1 MKKLIG
7 LILLGCASC
16 AMTSQEKLAK
26 SLSIPLASL
35 TPTTDALELE
45 ATDTLQ
51 TTRGSFPLHIVPLK
65 NLPLNEPLTLVT
77 IDPFHW
83 TQTSHFQFLITED
96 GSWQIDGNTLD
107 EAPIILKNLLKSQP
121 LYVAVLSSQTQ
132 VLIPVI
138 LDPFKAS
145 LDHAEFSLITTHR
158 KGTHFRLEGRSL
170 IPGEKLII
178 TESSGPIL
186 RRHVVRADAL
196 GNLSLKIEPIVL
208 GRLGGFASLTI
219 QKGPLETQMTFPWG
233 GKLEQASPRFQPL
246 ALTTKPQAIDLATLA
261 PKIEANLH
269 L

>member
-1 MKKLIG
+1 MQEFDAQFYEKVTLRLG
-7 LILLGCASC
+7 LDAFGNDFQMNRFSQRNNHSHDLRIVRILRY
-16 AMTSQEKLAK
+16 
-26 SLSIPLASL
+26 PLY
-35 TPTTDALELE
+35 
-45 ATDTLQ
+45 
-51 TTRGSFPLHIVPLK
+51 
-65 NLPLNEPLTLVT
+65 
-77 IDPFHW
+77 
-83 TQTSHFQFLITED
+83 
-96 GSWQIDGNTLD
+96 